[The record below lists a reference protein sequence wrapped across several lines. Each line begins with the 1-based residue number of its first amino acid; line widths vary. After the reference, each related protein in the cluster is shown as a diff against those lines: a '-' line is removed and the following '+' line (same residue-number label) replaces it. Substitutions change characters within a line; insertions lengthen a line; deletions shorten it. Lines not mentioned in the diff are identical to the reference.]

1 MQAVVRG
8 AITEAARGFSTGLV
22 VWASN
27 TPAVC
32 NCACPEQPRCPDCI
46 CQGSERV
53 CRQDTAA
60 AEPGWWLAV
69 AAAAFAGF
77 LAGYVFRGLVTVV
90 GRPVPREDLFDQLEP
105 QGLDREAAA
114 QLSALRSRRHGGQ

>member
-22 VWASN
+22 VWASHS
-27 TPAVC
+27 PAVC

-53 CRQDTAA
+53 CRQDPAA
-60 AEPGWWLAV
+60 AESGWWLAV
-69 AAAAFAGF
+69 GAAVIVGF
-77 LAGYVFRGLVTVV
+77 FGGYLFRGLSTVV
-90 GRPVPREDLFDQLEP
+90 GRPVPREDSADQLEP
-105 QGLDREAAA
+105 QDLDREAAA
-114 QLSALRSRRHGGQ
+114 QLSALKSRRHGGR